1 MAKKT
6 ARKDDRE
13 QRRLE
18 VHSLLTELN
27 NEKVVRS
34 GGHSALLTR
43 AERAYKTATE
53 PKPIAGPLRHVA
65 SYRYAHLLLRSPNPD
80 LARAEALFAE
90 SSSCNLLSVRSRIYH
105 IAVLERLLKA
115 GPEKGRQNQLV
126 NLLRE
131 DFTEARQQLNREPA
145 EANDDTNLAGHL
157 QGELFNLLELSGY
170 FTGLPYGEL
179 EGRSRRDDGLSPPD
193 DWVIVGPEI
202 STGEVH
208 LSKDFAMQELEDRE
222 SEHEAN
228 PDMLFFILS
237 KRISKLKLRRQNDFN
252 HFHLEYLLPLALL
265 LRYGEMENA
274 ELEELFNNQRPRG
287 LYRQAKNRLKT
298 KLIGL
303 GFRPEDSLDGRG
315 VVRLPSDLVAYGA
328 VQSSLL
334 KRF

>member
-1 MAKKT
+1 M
-6 ARKDDRE
+6 
-13 QRRLE
+13 
-18 VHSLLTELN
+18 
-27 NEKVVRS
+27 
-34 GGHSALLTR
+34 
-43 AERAYKTATE
+43 
-53 PKPIAGPLRHVA
+53 
-65 SYRYAHLLLRSPNPD
+65 
-80 LARAEALFAE
+80 
-90 SSSCNLLSVRSRIYH
+90 
-105 IAVLERLLKA
+105 
-115 GPEKGRQNQLV
+115 
-126 NLLRE
+126 
-131 DFTEARQQLNREPA
+131 
-145 EANDDTNLAGHL
+145 
-157 QGELFNLLELSGY
+157 ELSGY

-222 SEHEAN
+222 SEHKAN